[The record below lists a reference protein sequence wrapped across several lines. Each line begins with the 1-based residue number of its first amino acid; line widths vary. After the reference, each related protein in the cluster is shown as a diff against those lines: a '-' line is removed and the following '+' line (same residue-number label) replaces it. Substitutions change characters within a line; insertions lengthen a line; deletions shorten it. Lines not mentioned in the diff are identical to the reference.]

1 VRPDILFLDEPT
13 ASLDPSAKKDVES
26 LLAGFAAEGMTL
38 VMSTHNLGQAKRL
51 ARRVVFMDEGRIDVD
66 LPTAD
71 FFAAGTPG
79 RAGLFL
85 KGELSWSLDG

>member
-1 VRPDILFLDEPT
+1 
-13 ASLDPSAKKDVES
+13 
-26 LLAGFAAEGMTL
+26 MTL

-51 ARRVVFMDEGRIDVD
+51 ASRVVYMDEGRIDVD

-71 FFAAGTPG
+71 FFTAGAPG